1 MAELSVKE
9 ALSNIEQR
17 MKDAVVKAGGNA
29 DDMPGTST
37 SQSTNQDS
45 ANPFAS
51 LSRRNRSASEFTI
64 GKRDS
69 AAAIRGL
76 FDFAKAH
83 ANELKG
89 AGDLITEDDLYAIF
103 NSEMAQIHG
112 SIGSGKKSSDESTDK
127 LMETFQSRVGEILD
141 KLNRRLHGEDS
152 NFMSKGSISDY
163 LHTITRRENL
173 KDANLITSSSLTIGG
188 QGGLSNFVLSADVDQ
203 CMSKVDALMK
213 KSGIEMSPDNLK
225 GLTIQVLL
233 NGSKKDIMKP
243 KLGGKSIKGF
253 EIPRFGSIEKDGD
266 NIDVIGGEEFLNDFM
281 MLLNNYLDE
290 MHYDDEIIGVDYTIE
305 PHKSKSGSIRKGM
318 FHVALPANPYFR
330 RINELAANDELTAVQ
345 FNVGVTSLDSPGN
358 GNGGGSSGKT
368 SKKGSG
374 DKDKDGDGAAD
385 AIQHNMS
392 KETAM
397 SGSEDVTNM
406 LTFNNLTR
414 ALVSTPMKNIADE
427 FGLTDELSKAVE
439 SAEDGQ
445 PAGLTG
451 FTSKLICKMADIA
464 DVDYDIKK
472 GRMGD
477 VVHLHDSRSLINLY
491 NAKNDESHEGPD
503 LRAGGM
509 KTRELL
515 NFVLMF
521 NNNLLSANNNI
532 VIGTDISDLKTMSDE
547 DFQNP
552 KLQTQLFK
560 LLMPVIHL
568 DELARECFYGPADD
582 NIDYIRAYLIY
593 KLGHVVGFES
603 SDDAGLFRNTVDFI
617 RKMDLM
623 KTMDPRYSNAYDI
636 KRFIRGIRPTRT
648 EVESVEYKF
657 KAAAKAADKHFYDN
671 NLFTTEADLPKSPMT
686 KALMFISPSIHSPED
701 AVNKINDML
710 NDILGVGGEEDDAK
724 MDLNKYVETVTKP
737 LTTKSFNEIVLPMVE
752 KIKQY
757 GKSVFGNI
765 IIDVPITDAS
775 KDTYKPVV
783 K

>member
-9 ALSNIEQR
+9 ALSNIERR

-76 FDFAKAH
+76 FDFAKTH

-127 LMETFQSRVGEILD
+127 LMEAFQSRVGEILD

-173 KDANLITSSSLTIGG
+173 KDANLLTSSSLTTGG

-203 CMSKVDALMK
+203 CMSKVEALMK

-266 NIDVIGGEEFLNDFM
+266 NIDVIGGEEFINDF
-281 MLLNNYLDE
+281 LDTLDNYLLRTGHRDE
-290 MHYDDEIIGVDYTIE
+290 VVKSDAIE

-330 RINELAANDELTAVQ
+330 RINELAATDELMAVQ
-345 FNVGVTSLDSPGN
+345 FNVGETSLDNPGN

-397 SGSEDVTNM
+397 SGSEDVSNM
-406 LTFNNLTR
+406 LTFNNLAM
-414 ALVSTPMKNIADE
+414 ALVSTSMKTIADE
-427 FGLTDELSKAVE
+427 FGLSDELSKAVE
-439 SAEDGQ
+439 SAKAGQ

-477 VVHLHDSRSLINLY
+477 AVHLHASRSLIDLY
-491 NAKNDESHEGPD
+491 NGQNDESQKGPD
-503 LRAGGM
+503 LRAGGR

-515 NFVLMF
+515 NYVLMF
-521 NNNLLSANNNI
+521 NNNLISAYNNA
-532 VIGTDISDLKTMSDE
+532 VTGTDLSDLKNMSDD

-552 KLQTQLFK
+552 QLQAQLFK

-568 DELARECFYGPADD
+568 DELAKECFYGPGDD

-593 KLGHVVGFES
+593 NMGPVVGFNS
-603 SDDAGLFRNTVDFI
+603 SENAGLFINPADFI
-617 RKMDLM
+617 RKMGIT
-623 KTMDPRYSNAYDI
+623 KSIDPRYANAYDLKELI
-636 KRFIRGIRPTRT
+636 LNIEPNRD
-648 EVESVEYKF
+648 EVKAFEYKF
-657 KAAAKAADKHFYDN
+657 KSAAKAVDKNFYDN

-710 NDILGVGGEEDDAK
+710 NDILGVGGEEDDTK

-737 LTTKSFNEIVLPMVE
+737 LTAKSFNEIVLPMVE
-752 KIKQY
+752 TIKQY